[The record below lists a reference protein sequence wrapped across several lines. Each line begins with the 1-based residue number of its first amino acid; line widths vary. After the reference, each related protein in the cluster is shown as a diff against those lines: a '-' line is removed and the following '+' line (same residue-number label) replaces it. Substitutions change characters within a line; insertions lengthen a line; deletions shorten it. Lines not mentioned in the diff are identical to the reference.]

1 MEFQEKTKYESGI
14 LRIIQ
19 YEAVRHL
26 NQTTTLLLDHL
37 YSALLL
43 LIDFDEDDRFT
54 VPKNPSL

>member
-1 MEFQEKTKYESGI
+1 M
-14 LRIIQ
+14 RIIQ

-37 YSALLL
+37 YAALLL